1 MKIRPP
7 RMMLPGNIRPIL
19 LLVMILTVALAG
31 CVTAFPTEADP
42 SLRETQLEL
51 NVQQTLAAN
60 KATEVDVSGTIEA
73 QRATLEAQSAQA
85 TRIAQQQ
92 PLATA
97 TIDEAAVQQTAQAQ
111 QATLAAE
118 QTASAPTITPT
129 PVPVIDFATW
139 MQSANILVFEDMTTM
154 PETNRY
160 VKDTLGYM
168 QLSFTDTGSAKG
180 LLQTKVAGPGPNGE
194 EWDLLIIAA
203 EAKKEGVNGE
213 FINYIE
219 DALTRGSSVIFE
231 TWTLDKL
238 SSGIAGPLL
247 ARCGLA
253 HDNNWTKVPPSR
265 LVMFVLDPTNP
276 ILNFPNSGIS
286 LSKTTSFWWDPDQN
300 IDVGDW
306 MMLARDPKD
315 AKIIIGSLATETTN
329 HGTVSVCFGG
339 QFILQTFS
347 SHSHAFNALKPLW
360 ENYIYNALKVRYDSL
375 MQ

>member
-1 MKIRPP
+1 MEIRPSRLKP
-7 RMMLPGNIRPIL
+7 SGYLRLIL
-19 LLVMILTVALAG
+19 LFVVILTLALAG
-31 CVTAFPTEADP
+31 CTAFPTEEDP

-60 KATEVDVSGTIEA
+60 KATEADVGGTIEA

-92 PLATA
+92 PPATA
-97 TIDEAAVQQTAQAQ
+97 TVDEATIQQTEQAQ
-111 QATLAAE
+111 QATLSAE
-118 QTASAPTITPT
+118 QTALAPTETPI
-129 PVPVIDFATW
+129 PEPVIDFATW

-168 QLSFTDTGSAKG
+168 QLNFSDTGSAKG
-180 LLQTKVAGPGPNGE
+180 MLQTQVAGPGPNGE

-231 TWTLDKL
+231 TWTLDRL

-253 HDNNWTKVPPSR
+253 LDNNWTKVPPSR
-265 LVMFVLDPTNP
+265 LVMFALDPTNP
-276 ILNFPNSGIS
+276 ILNVPNSGIS
-286 LSKTTSFWWDPDQN
+286 FSKTTSFWWNPDQN

-315 AKIIIGSLATETTN
+315 AKIVIGSLATETTN

-347 SHSHAFNALKPLW
+347 SHAHSFNALKPLW